1 MRTREWWIMSE
12 IVIYTRMFC
21 GFCTAAKSLLNKRG
35 LEFEEIDAG
44 MDPNRRAEMVERSG
58 ARTFPQIFIGGKH
71 VGDCDHLYALEAS
84 GELDR
89 LIADAAPEAA
99 N

>member
-1 MRTREWWIMSE
+1 MSE

-44 MDPNRRAEMVERSG
+44 MDPQRRSEMVERSG

-71 VGDCDHLYALEAS
+71 VGDCEKLYALDAS
-84 GELDR
+84 GELDN
-89 LIADAAPEAA
+89 LLGDATSEAA

>member
-1 MRTREWWIMSE
+1 MAD

-44 MDPNRRAEMVERSG
+44 MDPKRREEMVERSG
-58 ARTFPQIFIGGKH
+58 ARTFPQIFIGGEH
-71 VGDCDHLYALEAS
+71 VGDCERLYALDAS
-84 GELDR
+84 GELDK
-89 LIADAAPEAA
+89 LLANSSSEAA

>member
-1 MRTREWWIMSE
+1 MSD
-12 IVIYTRMFC
+12 IVVYTRMFC
-21 GFCTAAKSLLNKRG
+21 GFCTAAKVLLKKRG
-35 LEFEEIDAG
+35 LEFEEINADI
-44 MDPNRRAEMVERSG
+44 DPQRRAEMVERSG

-71 VGDCDHLYALEAS
+71 VGGYEHLHNLDAS

-89 LIADAAPEAA
+89 LLGELSSGVI

>member
-1 MRTREWWIMSE
+1 MSD

-44 MDPNRRAEMVERSG
+44 MDPKRRTEMVERSG

-71 VGDCDHLYALEAS
+71 IGDCERLYALDAS
-84 GELDR
+84 GELDK
-89 LIADAAPEAA
+89 LIGGAAPEAA

>member
-1 MRTREWWIMSE
+1 MAD

-21 GFCTAAKSLLNKRG
+21 GFCTAAKKLLRDRG

-44 MDPNRRAEMVERSG
+44 MDPERRAEMVERSG
-58 ARTFPQIFIGGKH
+58 ARTFPQIFIDGQH
-71 VGDCDHLYALEAS
+71 VGDCEKLYALDAS
-84 GELDR
+84 GELAR
-89 LIADAAPEAA
+89 LTDSRQSEST

>member
-1 MRTREWWIMSE
+1 MAD

-21 GFCTAAKSLLNKRG
+21 GFCTAAKALLKKRG

-44 MDPNRRAEMVERSG
+44 MDPKRRAEMVERSG

-71 VGDCDHLYALEAS
+71 IGDCEHLHALDAS

-89 LIADAAPEAA
+89 LISNLESESAT
-99 N
+99 